1 VNLREFFKGFFQGE
15 TIDKGDEN
23 PKAMQDI
30 ERLEKRGWQLW
41 LLTIF
46 LILILTLFIV
56 INYLEELRGFP
67 REFFKQITFLDTY
80 IVASTILI
88 VVFCVYMLKKN
99 LELRRLRREIFA
111 QRIKLQH
118 MGGTLEDITA
128 IFQISSMIS
137 AHKDLPIILGAVA
150 RESLNCLKAH
160 RSTIF
165 LMDGKSGILKSEYTA
180 SPNPVDEQVSLFEEK
195 EVVRKV
201 LRQLSPLLLRE
212 PKDFADF
219 FKYEERERKI
229 TSLLCIPLCSMGKPV
244 GALSVVLIN
253 GERSFSEN
261 DQQFLSIYSNHASI
275 AIENAHLQE
284 ELRKG
289 TSFRK
294 SYEGYLDDIL
304 NQLQNLSD
312 EERGRI
318 EQHIGRLMQGQ
329 KAGEKRLLE
338 PPLEKGSTRVEE
350 EVALAGES
358 GIHRGQEERA
368 DGMLRVE
375 FADASLSLA
384 DDLTLGGVF
393 IRTPN
398 PMELGEQFVL
408 KLHMSDGG
416 EPIEVACKVIW
427 TNKYGQESKHLHRGM
442 GVKFLNLADDVKKRV
457 EEHIKTQK
465 KKEPSLKVRKG
476 SVSGAASERKRPKGA
491 G

>member
-1 VNLREFFKGFFQGE
+1 VIFGEFLGKPSKGAP
-15 TIDKGDEN
+15 IDKSDGN
-23 PKAMQDI
+23 FKTMKDI
-30 ERLEKRGWQLW
+30 ERLEKQGWQLW

-56 INYLEELRGFP
+56 INYFDELRGSP
-67 REFFKQITFLDTY
+67 REFLKHITFLDTY
-80 IVASTILI
+80 VIASAILI
-88 VVFCVYMLKKN
+88 VIFCGYMLKKN

-111 QRIKLQH
+111 QRIKPQH
-118 MGGTLEDITA
+118 MVGTLEDITA

-137 AHKDLPIILGAVA
+137 GHKDLPVILEAIA
-150 RESLNCLKAH
+150 RESLHCLKAH

-165 LMDGKSGILKSEYTA
+165 LMDGKSGILKSQYTA
-180 SPNPVDEQVSLFEEK
+180 TPNPVDEQVGLFEEK
-195 EVVRKV
+195 EVARKV
-201 LRQLSPLLLRE
+201 LRQTSPLLLRE

-229 TSLLCIPLCSMGKPV
+229 TSLLCIPLWSRGKAV
-244 GALSVVLIN
+244 GALSVALIN
-253 GERSFSEN
+253 GERSFGEN
-261 DQQFLSIYSNHASI
+261 DQQFLSIFSNHASI
-275 AIENAHLQE
+275 AIENANLQE
-284 ELRKG
+284 EVRKETG
-289 TSFRK
+289 FRK

-304 NQLQNLSD
+304 NQVQNLPD

-329 KAGEKRLLE
+329 KTSEKQFIEPHIEKR
-338 PPLEKGSTRVEE
+338 STRVEGE
-350 EVALAGES
+350 ITLAGES
-358 GIHRGQEERA
+358 GVHRGQDDRA

-375 FADASLSLA
+375 FADASLGLA

-398 PMELGEQFVL
+398 PMELGEQIVL

-427 TNKYGQESKHLHRGM
+427 TNKYGQESKHLRRGM
-442 GVKFLNLADDVKKRV
+442 GVKFLNLTEDVKNRV
-457 EEHIKTQK
+457 EEYLKSQK
-465 KKEPSLKVRKG
+465 KKESSLKVRKAP
-476 SVSGAASERKRPKGA
+476 VSGIASERKKPKGA